1 MAIIILG
8 TLPFIGPRLISRL
21 VEKTGTL
28 GKNPL
33 EYKFVEECEFLKWYT
48 DGGNYGKGTFTKEK
62 VNAVVRKHACG
73 RNEGVK
79 KVSIH
84 FLLKKHTPI

>member
-1 MAIIILG
+1 MILISG
-8 TLPFIGPRLISRL
+8 TLPFIGPRLTSWL
-21 VEKTGTL
+21 VEKTGTV

-33 EYKFVEECEFLKWYT
+33 EFKFVEECEFLKWYI
-48 DGGNYGKGTFTKEK
+48 DGGNYGKGAFMKEK
-62 VNAVVRKHACG
+62 VNAVVRKDACG

-84 FLLKKHTPI
+84 FLLKKHIPI